1 MNYNNYNYDK
11 LLGKIKE
18 KKYTQETLAK
28 ELGMQTATLNQ
39 KLNNRA
45 RFKQG
50 EISAMCKLL
59 DIKDN
64 EIGKYFFAH

>member
-28 ELGMQTATLNQ
+28 ELGMQTE
-39 KLNNRA
+39 KLNN
-45 RFKQG
+45 
-50 EISAMCKLL
+50 KL
-59 DIKDN
+59 KVR
-64 EIGKYFFAH
+64 